1 MFTPR
6 PFFKNEVLLLTTLI
20 MDKTEM
26 MGNFLKM
33 LIKTSGQDVPVP
45 QPLLDEQEKK
55 LLKSSKAKDVWITVQ
70 IDTAS
75 LSKEEIRGISLM
87 LLYKNLTTTE
97 LIDVDNSYNPKMF
110 VTELLEFLKEHPEY
124 TLSKDEID
132 SKGIIDDFLGED

>member
-1 MFTPR
+1 
-6 PFFKNEVLLLTTLI
+6 

-45 QPLLDEQEKK
+45 QPLLDEQEDK

-70 IDTAS
+70 IDTAG

-87 LLYKNLTTTE
+87 LLYKHLTTTE

-124 TLSKDEID
+124 TLSGDEID

>member
-1 MFTPR
+1 
-6 PFFKNEVLLLTTLI
+6 

-45 QPLLDEQEKK
+45 QPLLDEQENK

-87 LLYKNLTTTE
+87 LLYKNLTATE
-97 LIDVDNSYNPKMF
+97 LLDVDNSYNPKMF
-110 VTELLEFLKEHPEY
+110 VSELLEFLKEHPEY
-124 TLSKDEID
+124 NQSQDEIN
-132 SKGIIDDFLGED
+132 SREIIDDFLGD

>member
-1 MFTPR
+1 
-6 PFFKNEVLLLTTLI
+6 

-45 QPLLDEQEKK
+45 QPLLDKQEDK
-55 LLKSSKAKDVWITVQ
+55 LLKSSNAKDVWITVQ

-124 TLSKDEID
+124 TKSQDEIN
-132 SKGIIDDFLGED
+132 SREIIDDFLGD

>member
-1 MFTPR
+1 
-6 PFFKNEVLLLTTLI
+6 

-45 QPLLDEQEKK
+45 QPLLDKK
-55 LLKSSKAKDVWITVQ
+55 ENELLKSSKAKDIWVTVQ

-97 LIDVDNSYNPKMF
+97 LMDVDNSNNPKMF
-110 VTELLEFLKEHPEY
+110 VTEILDFLKEHPEY
-124 TLSKDEID
+124 TQSQDEID
-132 SKGIIDDFLGED
+132 SKGIINDFLDI

>member
-1 MFTPR
+1 
-6 PFFKNEVLLLTTLI
+6 

-45 QPLLDEQEKK
+45 QPLLDEQENK

-75 LSKEEIRGISLM
+75 LSKEEIKGISLM
-87 LLYKNLTTTE
+87 LLYKHLTTTE

-132 SKGIIDDFLGED
+132 SKGIIDDFLGD

>member
-1 MFTPR
+1 
-6 PFFKNEVLLLTTLI
+6 

-45 QPLLDEQEKK
+45 QPLLDEQENK

-87 LLYKNLTTTE
+87 LLYKHLTTTE

-132 SKGIIDDFLGED
+132 SKGIIDDFLGD